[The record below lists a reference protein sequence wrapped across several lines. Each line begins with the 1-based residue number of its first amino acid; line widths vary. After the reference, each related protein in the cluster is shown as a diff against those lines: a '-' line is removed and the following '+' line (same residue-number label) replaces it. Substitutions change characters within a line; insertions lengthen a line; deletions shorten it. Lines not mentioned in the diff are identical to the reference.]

1 MFDAAFLRNDLAPTF
16 RQMNS
21 SALGC
26 ARAGVGVVPC
36 ALVYVETDSAGSP
49 NCKSADPFCYVEQ
62 AITLNRS
69 MNAVGLPR
77 LTVATNVADDVARY
91 LEKVDADARPY
102 VLQLAPSKLT
112 LPRNTR
118 FYGAH
123 FKVDMMEQLG
133 AMLHEGELLMV
144 LDTDMLALR
153 TVNEE
158 LLQRCQT
165 TGVGAFDIS
174 DQEFSAYGDGRVIDD
189 LETVAGVHLQNPR
202 WFGGE
207 VLLASAGFVKELVPC
222 AHACF
227 ERYRRVI
234 NELNHNGDEAFISA
248 ALNLLSDDGHQIID
262 LGANR
267 VVGRHW
273 SGNTHRDLRWFK
285 GCSLLHLPGCKRLLE
300 RQARRPVFSAAHVWR
315 SLVVRHELNRPVWP
329 LRRWVRSRVRPPFGH
344 R

>member
-123 FKVDMMEQLG
+123 FRNCCSAVRRQVWAHLTFPTRSSRHM
-133 AMLHEGELLMV
+133 A
-144 LDTDMLALR
+144 
-153 TVNEE
+153 TVVSSTI
-158 LLQRCQT
+158 L
-165 TGVGAFDIS
+165 
-174 DQEFSAYGDGRVIDD
+174 
-189 LETVAGVHLQNPR
+189 
-202 WFGGE
+202 
-207 VLLASAGFVKELVPC
+207 
-222 AHACF
+222 
-227 ERYRRVI
+227 
-234 NELNHNGDEAFISA
+234 
-248 ALNLLSDDGHQIID
+248 
-262 LGANR
+262 
-267 VVGRHW
+267 
-273 SGNTHRDLRWFK
+273 
-285 GCSLLHLPGCKRLLE
+285 KR
-300 RQARRPVFSAAHVWR
+300 
-315 SLVVRHELNRPVWP
+315 
-329 LRRWVRSRVRPPFGH
+329 
-344 R
+344 